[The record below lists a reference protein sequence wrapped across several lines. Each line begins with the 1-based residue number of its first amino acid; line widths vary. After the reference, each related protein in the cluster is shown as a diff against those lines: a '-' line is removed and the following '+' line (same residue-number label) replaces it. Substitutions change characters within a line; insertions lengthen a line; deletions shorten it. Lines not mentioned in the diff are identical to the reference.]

1 MPDDFPVDIDQA
13 QRDFSKRASRRRSNR
28 LHATRKRR
36 LAPKP
41 APPKEYAQ
49 PEKDR
54 WRKALCE
61 HISDGGSVTGFC
73 RQYPAGPSKAQWYQ
87 WLQDDPIFADLYAQ
101 AREISADTL
110 ADDCI
115 SIADEVRDAT
125 HMDSA
130 RVNAARLRVDARKW
144 CASKLKPKVYADRIE
159 TVQSGALTVKHEIT
173 DDERVKALALI
184 LGRQVIQSAPNLIE
198 AQRLLETKTIEH
210 ETSTRPDQA
219 ERPEK
224 STA

>member
-13 QRDFSKRASRRRSNR
+13 QRDFGKRSRKRRSDR
-28 LHATRKRR
+28 LGAIRKRR
-36 LAPKP
+36 LRPHAPKP
-41 APPKEYAQ
+41 APAKQFGEA
-49 PEKDR
+49 EKTS
-54 WRKALCE
+54 WVKALCE

-73 RQYPAGPSKAQWYQ
+73 RQYPAGPSKALWYQ
-87 WLQDDPIFADLYAQ
+87 WLQDDPNFAALYIQ

-115 SIADEVRDAT
+115 AIADEVKDAT

-159 TVQSGALTVKHEIT
+159 TVQSGALTVKHEIS

-198 AQRLLETKTIEH
+198 AQRLLQTKTIDH
-210 ETSTRPDQA
+210 EGPAA
-219 ERPEK
+219 ERK
-224 STA
+224 DRS